1 MTRARELGKLANK
14 NSLTADNTNNF
25 VGIGST
31 QPDSRLDVLGGAQIS
46 GITTFSSRVDVGA
59 AITIGAASGIV
70 SATAFYGDGSNLEG
84 VASAGLGTALAE
96 TQPGNVIYYTDNI
109 LGIGSTMVV
118 TVPAGSDVAYTQY
131 AEISLDENIDL
142 IVSEG
147 DDLVTDILGLS
158 TSGIA
163 TLTGIGGRIRA
174 GTFTNKAGTGAPQ
187 LTFGAEIPVGYG
199 LTGAGGINVSGA
211 ATIGGNLTVGGVLT
225 YDDVT
230 NVDSLGIVTARGG
243 FEIGASGVGGTI
255 TAAGAAEFAGIVTAR
270 SGLRVVGGG
279 INVIGGGATI
289 TGVTTFFNDIRV
301 KGVIENVS
309 AATTFLDANSK
320 VVLELDLLGSTTY
333 SYAMQ
338 PASIGI
344 VSFKNMPADAQG
356 GATVTVLFTQASDT
370 TGGVGNT
377 THDVGLGTDCTV
389 IPFVGGAAQTGIS
402 TRAFV
407 GGGTT
412 FVGLSTTPGDK
423 EFVSFFVHY
432 NGGTNT
438 DANSYDIFV
447 TKNGQFRPSAVGV

>member
-1 MTRARELGKLANK
+1 MTRARELGKLANR
-14 NSLTADNTNNF
+14 NTLTADNTNNF

-46 GITTFSSRVDVGA
+46 GVTTFSSRVDVGTA
-59 AITIGAASGIV
+59 VTIGAASGIV
-70 SATAFYGDGSNLEG
+70 SATAFYGDGSNLDG

-147 DDLVTDILGLS
+147 DDFVTDILGLS
-158 TSGIA
+158 TSGIS
-163 TLTGIGGRIRA
+163 TQTGIGGRIRA

-243 FEIGASGVGGTI
+243 VEFGASGVGGT
-255 TAAGAAEFAGIVTAR
+255 VTATGNATFTGVVTATSF
-270 SGLRVVGGG
+270 SGDGSELTGVSAGLAASTVTLQTWLFGGG
-279 INVIGGGATI
+279 
-289 TGVTTFFNDIRV
+289 
-301 KGVIENVS
+301 
-309 AATTFLDANSK
+309 
-320 VVLELDLLGSTTY
+320 
-333 SYAMQ
+333 
-338 PASIGI
+338 
-344 VSFKNMPADAQG
+344 
-356 GATVTVLFTQASDT
+356 
-370 TGGVGNT
+370 
-377 THDVGLGTDCTV
+377 
-389 IPFVGGAAQTGIS
+389 
-402 TRAFV
+402 
-407 GGGTT
+407 
-412 FVGLSTTPGDK
+412 
-423 EFVSFFVHY
+423 
-432 NGGTNT
+432 
-438 DANSYDIFV
+438 
-447 TKNGQFRPSAVGV
+447 